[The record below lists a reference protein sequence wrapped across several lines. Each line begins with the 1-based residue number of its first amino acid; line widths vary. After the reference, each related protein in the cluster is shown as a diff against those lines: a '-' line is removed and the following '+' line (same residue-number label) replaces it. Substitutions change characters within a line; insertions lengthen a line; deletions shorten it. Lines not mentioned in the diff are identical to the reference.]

1 MTSKAAIALVK
12 ARRIR
17 ADDLGDIK
25 ELRQTER
32 KQILG
37 LLTWVRE
44 HIVLSGSLNDNVL
57 NQGPHDITQRSG

>member
-1 MTSKAAIALVK
+1 MTSKVAMALVK

-44 HIVLSGSLNDNVL
+44 HMVLYGSLNDNVL
-57 NQGPHDITQRSG
+57 NQGPHDITQRNG

>member
-1 MTSKAAIALVK
+1 MTSKAAMALVK

-44 HIVLSGSLNDNVL
+44 HMVLYGSLNDNVL
-57 NQGPHDITQRSG
+57 NQGPHDITQRNG